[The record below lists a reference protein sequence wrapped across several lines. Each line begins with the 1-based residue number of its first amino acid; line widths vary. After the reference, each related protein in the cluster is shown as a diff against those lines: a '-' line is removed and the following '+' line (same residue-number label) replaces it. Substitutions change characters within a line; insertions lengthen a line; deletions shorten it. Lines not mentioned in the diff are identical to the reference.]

1 MLICVQDAQCTI
13 RVQDP
18 KPQAGNDHCDTS
30 DTDWLMTNFFGKA
43 NWKLNRIPWMQP
55 NHSCMLAS

>member
-30 DTDWLMTNFFGKA
+30 DTDGLMTNFFGKLWLEA
-43 NWKLNRIPWMQP
+43 NRKLNRIP
-55 NHSCMLAS
+55 